1 MKKQIRVGV
10 FETNSS
16 MTHALTIC
24 TEEQYKKWQDGEIFW
39 AKWDDKFVE
48 REELMKEF
56 KEDVKRGYWDGEDS
70 EDEFDE
76 WRRESGVVTYDEDE
90 DDDDCYFENF
100 FERFTTPSGDNM
112 VAFGYYGHD

>member
-24 TEEQYKKWQDGEIFW
+24 TEEEYKKWKSGEVFW
-39 AKWDDKFVE
+39 DKWNDRMETKS
-48 REELMKEF
+48 REELMEEF
-56 KEDVKRGYWDGEDS
+56 KEDGYYND
-70 EDEFDE
+70 FDE
-76 WRRESGVVTYDEDE
+76 WRRDEGLVNYEDN
-90 DDDDCYFENF
+90 DDDYFEHF
-100 FERFTTPSGDNM
+100 TKHFTTPSGDNM

>member
-24 TEEQYKKWQDGEIFW
+24 TEEQYDKWKNGEIFW
-39 AKWDDKFVE
+39 DSWDDVLEEKS

-56 KEDVKRGYWDGEDS
+56 EEYEYRDRYEG
-70 EDEFDE
+70 FDE
-76 WRRESGVVTYDEDE
+76 WRRECRGLLTYDEE
-90 DDDDCYFENF
+90 DGDFYFEH
-100 FERFTTPSGDNM
+100 FENHFTTPSGDEM

>member
-24 TEEQYKKWQDGEIFW
+24 TEEEYEKWQNGEIFW
-39 AKWDDKFVE
+39 DNFNDRMETKT

-56 KEDVKRGYWDGEDS
+56 EEYEYRDRYED
-70 EDEFDE
+70 FDE
-76 WRRESGVVTYDEDE
+76 WRRENKSLLTYDEDDE
-90 DDDDCYFENF
+90 NYYFEH
-100 FERFTTPSGDNM
+100 FERCFTTPSGDEM

>member
-24 TEEQYKKWQDGEIFW
+24 TEEQYEKWQNGEIFW
-39 AKWDDKFVE
+39 NSWNDEMEEKT
-48 REELMKEF
+48 REELMEEF
-56 KEDVKRGYWDGEDS
+56 EKDEYHDEYED
-70 EDEFDE
+70 FDE
-76 WRRESGVVTYDEDE
+76 WRIDKGIVTYDEDDE
-90 DDDDCYFENF
+90 DYYYEHFENH
-100 FERFTTPSGDNM
+100 FTTPSGDEM